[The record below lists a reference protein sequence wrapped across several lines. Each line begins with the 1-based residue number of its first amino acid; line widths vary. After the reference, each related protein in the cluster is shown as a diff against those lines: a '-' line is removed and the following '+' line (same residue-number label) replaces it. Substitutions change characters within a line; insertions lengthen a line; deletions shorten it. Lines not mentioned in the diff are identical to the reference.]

1 MDRDLTIKLAIFIG
15 SLFFLVTA
23 LYKAADFSNVK
34 PAEIKVSQDSIS
46 SDTIVFK
53 DTIILKED

>member
-1 MDRDLTIKLAIFIG
+1 MDKDLTIKLAIFIG

-23 LYKAADFSNVK
+23 IYKAADFSSVK
-34 PAEIKVSQDSIS
+34 PAEIKVLKDSIS
-46 SDTIVFK
+46 SDTIIYK